1 MLKTNQTTIT
11 NNSASFSR
19 EFCFFLPLFKD
30 LILIYNYS
38 YFSNSFS
45 SNNSTTT
52 TNLIDVK
59 TLKIKN
65 NYEATVLVLFLLL
78 ACFFNLNRLDSIS
91 LVNICLFNNKNKNIL
106 IKCKCLKILNNTGH
120 LLITR

>member
-30 LILIYNYS
+30 SILIHNYS

-45 SNNSTTT
+45 SNNIFTHTTT
-52 TNLIDVK
+52 TNLTDDKI
-59 TLKIKN
+59 LKIKN
-65 NYEATVLVLFLLL
+65 NHEASVLVLFLLL
-78 ACFFNLNRLDSIS
+78 ACFFDLNPLDKIL
-91 LVNICLFNNKNKNIL
+91 LVYICLFNYIKNKNIL
-106 IKCKCLKILNNTGH
+106 IKCKCLKILK
-120 LLITR
+120 